1 MSVKRVLILDD
12 KPDHIQALTGHFAK
26 FGHRHT
32 YEVAHAST
40 GAEAATALRR
50 GRPDLILIDPQMTG
64 LDGLALLKQV
74 RTLDRTIPVIVVTN
88 RQAKHVAA
96 EALKL
101 GVFAYVPKPCEY
113 LQLEHLAALVFSE
126 AFRAAGSA

>member
-1 MSVKRVLILDD
+1 MPSKHVLILDD
-12 KPDHIQALTGHFAK
+12 HTDHIQALTGHFAK
-26 FGHRHT
+26 FGHPHT

-40 GAEAATALRR
+40 GAEAAMALRR

-74 RTLDRTIPVIVVTN
+74 RALDRTIPVIVVS
-88 RQAKHVAA
+88 AKQGKGVAA
-96 EALKL
+96 EVLKL

-113 LQLEHLAALVFSE
+113 LQLEHLAALAFSDS
-126 AFRAAGSA
+126 FRAAGSA